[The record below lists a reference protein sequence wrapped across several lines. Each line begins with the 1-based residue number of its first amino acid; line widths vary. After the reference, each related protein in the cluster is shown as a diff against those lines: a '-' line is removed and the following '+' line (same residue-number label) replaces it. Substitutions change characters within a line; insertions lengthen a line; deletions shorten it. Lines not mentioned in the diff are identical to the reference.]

1 VQQLHIFIDEYTDR
15 VPFEALRYL
24 TGECNY
30 GGRVTDKH
38 DRECLEQIL
47 LDFYCEKIFE
57 DDYTFSPSGHYY
69 APKFGSYNSYI
80 EYAKQLPAFPQ
91 PEVFGL
97 HENAAITKNLNE
109 TADVLAAIMTTQQ
122 QASGGDEG
130 DADASFNQL
139 ADQILNQIPKPFDVK
154 AAEKKYPVDYDQS
167 MNSVVT

>member
-1 VQQLHIFIDEYTDR
+1 M
-15 VPFEALRYL
+15 
-24 TGECNY
+24 
-30 GGRVTDKH
+30 
-38 DRECLEQIL
+38 
-47 LDFYCEKIFE
+47 
-57 DDYTFSPSGHYY
+57 
-69 APKFGSYNSYI
+69 
-80 EYAKQLPAFPQ
+80 
-91 PEVFGL
+91 FGL